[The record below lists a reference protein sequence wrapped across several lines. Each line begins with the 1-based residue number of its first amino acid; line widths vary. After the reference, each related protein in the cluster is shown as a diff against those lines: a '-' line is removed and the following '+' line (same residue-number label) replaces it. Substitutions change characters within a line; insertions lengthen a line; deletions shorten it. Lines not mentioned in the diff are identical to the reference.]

1 MHVNWGQIFYLKDSL
16 HKASW
21 VDHIRRW
28 RSQFMDDVCVRPA
41 SSKIYIWMD
50 LPRDVVDLLK
60 DGRNHFEK
68 FDSLKREQSEVHR
81 LSNLH

>member
-1 MHVNWGQIFYLKDSL
+1 
-16 HKASW
+16 
-21 VDHIRRW
+21 
-28 RSQFMDDVCVRPA
+28 MDDVCVRPA